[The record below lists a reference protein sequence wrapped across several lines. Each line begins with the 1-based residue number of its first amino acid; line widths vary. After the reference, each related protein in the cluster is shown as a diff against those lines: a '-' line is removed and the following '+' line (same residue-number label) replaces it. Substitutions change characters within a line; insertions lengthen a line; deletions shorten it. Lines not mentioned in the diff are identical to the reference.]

1 MQMRKETLSDIPEEM
16 LKEIVQSFAS
26 DRAATV
32 ETRRQPDGRWTVV
45 ATFDE
50 EAETKPAKGAY
61 KR

>member
-1 MQMRKETLSDIPEEM
+1 MQTRKEALSDIPEEM

-32 ETRRQPDGRWTVV
+32 ETHRQPDGRWTVI
-45 ATFDE
+45 ATF
-50 EAETKPAKGAY
+50 EAGAEAKRVKGAH